1 MEYLYPLVYCGTV
14 LAVSFL
20 FESKFGEDPSAAGGD
35 SDITQLTGKERELFD
50 VDEAIKNLTK
60 EAEKLNH
67 PDSFVEHSKL
77 QRQVLKLEKQR
88 EKLKLEVSQQKEALG
103 GADEVSHKKVREKF
117 RDIKN
122 NATRNK
128 LLIALV
134 LSFVFD
140 RAAHFSFDSDQLFPL
155 GALIGE
161 QESDHRYVFR
171 PSFLFVFFLVRFS
184 NRLVDVCKFVGS
196 LISK

>member
-1 MEYLYPLVYCGTV
+1 MEHLYPLLYCSIV

-20 FESKFGEDPSAAGGD
+20 FDSKFGEEPAADGDPEVHKLS
-35 SDITQLTGKERELFD
+35 GKQRELFD
-50 VDEAIKNLTK
+50 LEESVRQLAREAQ
-60 EAEKLNH
+60 KLNH
-67 PDSFVEHSKL
+67 PDTFVEHSKL

-88 EKLKLEVSQQKEALG
+88 DKLKLEVAEQKEALG
-103 GADEVSHKKVREKF
+103 GAEEVQHKQVREKF

-140 RAAHFSFDSDQLFPL
+140 KAAHFSFDADQLFPL

-161 QESDHRYVFR
+161 QQTDHSFVFR

-184 NRLVDVCKFVGS
+184 NRLVDAAKFLAS
-196 LISK
+196 HISK